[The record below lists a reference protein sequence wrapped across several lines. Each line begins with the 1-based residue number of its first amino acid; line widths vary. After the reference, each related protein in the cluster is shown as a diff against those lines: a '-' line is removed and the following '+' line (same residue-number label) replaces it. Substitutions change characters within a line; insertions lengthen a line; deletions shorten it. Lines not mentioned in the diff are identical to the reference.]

1 MPEAG
6 AWTGGRGVYQAW
18 ERVQAAAETAA
29 ATAANEQQIAIIERT
44 ARSINQL
51 TSCQGSRHRE
61 MGRRRVRGGEA
72 RHLLAPMNSAS
83 N

>member
-6 AWTGGRGVYQAW
+6 EWTEGRGVYQAW
-18 ERVQAAAETAA
+18 ERVQAAAGAA
-29 ATAANEQQIAIIERT
+29 AANEQQIAIIERT

-61 MGRRRVRGGEA
+61 RGRRRVRGGEA